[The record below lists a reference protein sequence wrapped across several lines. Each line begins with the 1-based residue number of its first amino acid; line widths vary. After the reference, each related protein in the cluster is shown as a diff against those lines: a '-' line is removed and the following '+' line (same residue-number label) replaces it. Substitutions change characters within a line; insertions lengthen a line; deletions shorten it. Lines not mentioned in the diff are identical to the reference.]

1 MIERRTFFL
10 ALGIFATA
18 LVTSFI
24 DLRRLDKKTVLR
36 NNGILNST
44 TREEAGAPILDL
56 EIRLPLQQS
65 AKRPPIDSVL
75 DKSRKKIT
83 GNVSGLLDFAI
94 LG

>member
-24 DLRRLDKKTVLR
+24 DLRRLDRKTVLR
-36 NNGILNST
+36 NGILNST
-44 TREEAGAPILDL
+44 TPDEAGAPILDL

-75 DKSRKKIT
+75 DKRRKTII